1 MLSSRRLMPPIKFID
16 SPVDLGPCPQYIVY
30 SILYILCPQYIGSW
44 PVPTISN
51 RGPGGPDQ
59 APAHYPRNSPTRSR
73 SCWARIQ
80 SPDYWGNPNLGGSGS
95 RSVRGKANIL
105 LRVRSDMKIVIRGRG
120 QEFQATLSLIKW
132 VNCVYMDSDGRFFGL
147 HLKAIKLAH
156 I

>member
-1 MLSSRRLMPPIKFID
+1 M
-16 SPVDLGPCPQYIVY
+16 DLGPCPQ
-30 SILYILCPQYIGSW
+30 SPIGA
-44 PVPTISN
+44 
-51 RGPGGPDQ
+51 PGGRTRLRLIIEETPQ
-59 APAHYPRNSPTRSR
+59 RAPGLGQESNLLIIGET
-73 SCWARIQ
+73 IV
-80 SPDYWGNPNLGGSGS
+80 PNLGGSGS

>member
-16 SPVDLGPCPQYIVY
+16 SPVDLGPCPQ
-30 SILYILCPQYIGSW
+30 SPIGA
-44 PVPTISN
+44 
-51 RGPGGPDQ
+51 PGGQDP
-59 APAHYPRNSPTRSR
+59 APAHYRRNSQTRSR
-73 SCWARIQ
+73 SWARIQ